1 MPIISNFPTGGG
13 SGSGGLA
20 LAGVT
25 DIQTLVSHEKVYIKW
40 TDPNDMIVAESTLA
54 AWGGTLLIRKAGSM
68 PVSRRDGTV
77 VLDITERNTYQNSYF
92 CDSGLTDGV
101 TYYYKFFPYTTTGT
115 YTDSTDCEFS
125 ATPEAPILGNVTGMS
140 AVAAGNGKLAIKWTD
155 PAATLVTDGVTLAT
169 WAKTTVVVK
178 KGSYATSPDD
188 ADAVYTLNSTTRN
201 QYASSALTVTGL
213 ENGVTYYVSFFPTS
227 TDGAVNVNTS
237 SRITGVA
244 NRMTISTVP
253 SQSGTLTYTGSAQS
267 PSWSNYDST
276 KMSRSVTAQTNA
288 GTYTAT
294 FTPLDDYMWSDGSTA
309 AKTVNWTIGRAT
321 ISTVPSQ
328 SGSLTY
334 TGSEQ
339 SPTWSGYD
347 SAKMDIGGTTA
358 STNAGTFTATFTPNS
373 NYQWSDGSTDAE
385 SVAWSMAKA
394 SGSLSLS
401 ASSVTLNSSTTSKNV
416 TVTRAG
422 DGTITATSSDTS
434 VATVTVSGTTL
445 TIKSVNSTTGT
456 ATITVKV
463 AAGTNHTAPSNKT
476 ISVSAEFLPAQGTA
490 LNDCTW
496 EEISKIAAAGLG
508 DTYWDVGDCKA
519 VAISG
524 TVGTLSV
531 SGTYYVYILGFNHN
545 GATNTIDFG
554 GFKSALS
561 GGTDLCLIDSKYN
574 SYSTDGTKYFNMNH
588 SSNTNSGG
596 WKGCDLRYDV
606 LGSTNTDGGNAGTT
620 TATSPV
626 SGTLMAALPS
636 ALRSYMKPMTI
647 YTDNTGGGSDTAS
660 NVTSSVDY
668 LPLLAEYEIFGTR
681 SYANSAEQN
690 YQKQYAYYS
699 SGNSKVKYRHSS
711 TSSTA
716 RWWERSPYYYNS
728 DSFCYVNAGGT
739 ANGYFARNSYG
750 LAPAFRI

>member
-1 MPIISNFPTGGG
+1 MPIISNFPTGSGG
-13 SGSGGLA
+13 SGGGLA

-101 TYYYKFFPYTTTGT
+101 IYYYKFFPYTTTGT
-115 YTDSTDCEFS
+115 YTDSSDCEFS

-178 KGSYATSPDD
+178 KGSYAASPDD

-321 ISTVPSQ
+321 ISNVPSQ

-339 SPTWSGYD
+339 SPTWSNYD
-347 SAKMDIGGTTA
+347 SSKMTIGGTTA

-373 NYQWSDGSTDAE
+373 NHQWSDGSTDAE
-385 SVAWSMAKA
+385 SVTWTMAKA
-394 SGSLSLS
+394 AGSLTLS
-401 ASSVTLNSSTTSKNV
+401 ASSVTLNTSNLTKTV

-422 DGTITATSSDTS
+422 DGTITATSNNTG
-434 VATVTVSGTTL
+434 VATVSVSGN
-445 TIKSVNSTTGT
+445 TITISHVNKTTGS

-463 AAGTNHTAPSNKT
+463 AAGTNHTAPSDKT
-476 ISVSAEFLPAQGTA
+476 ISVTAQFVSST
-490 LNDCTW
+490 LNDNDWAT
-496 EEISKIAAAGLG
+496 ISDVAAAGTG
-508 DTYWDVGDCKA
+508 DNYWDVGDCKA
-519 VAISG
+519 VSVSG
-524 TVGTLSV
+524 TVGTQSI
-531 SGTYYVYILGFNHN
+531 SGTYYVYILGFAHN
-545 GATNTIDFG
+545 GATGTIDFG
-554 GFKSALS
+554 TFKTSAS
-561 GGTDLCLIDSKYN
+561 GGTDICLIDGSYN
-574 SYSTDGTKYFNMNH
+574 SSKTDGTKLFNMNH

-636 ALRSYMKPMTI
+636 DLRAVMKPMTI

-660 NVTSSVDY
+660 NVTTSVDY
-668 LPLLAEYEIFGTR
+668 LPLLAEFEIFGTR

-690 YQKQYAYYS
+690 YQKQYSYYS
-699 SGNSKVKYRHSS
+699 SGNSKVKYQHSA

-716 RWWERSPYYYNS
+716 FWWERSPSCN
-728 DSFCYVNAGGT
+728 DSNFFCFVYTTGG
-739 ANGYFARNSYG
+739 AACNLAWYSFG
-750 LAPAFRI
+750 LAPAFRV